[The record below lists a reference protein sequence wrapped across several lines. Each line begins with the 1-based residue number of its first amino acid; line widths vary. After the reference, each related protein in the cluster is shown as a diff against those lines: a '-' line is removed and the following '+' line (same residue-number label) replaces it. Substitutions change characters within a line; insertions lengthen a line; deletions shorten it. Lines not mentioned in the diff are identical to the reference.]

1 MTESKSSGMRM
12 KKTLLSVALWCL
24 ALIITLSSA
33 VYQRLTGPT
42 HPVRGSAEIIG
53 RTVRYSLPRTE
64 TVETDAPLV
73 FTVPDT
79 SIRGY
84 VTYKRY
90 KSFDEWQR
98 IHMKRSGDELR
109 AYLPNQPAAGKIM
122 YYVFLES
129 GVERV
134 SLTGEEPVLL
144 RYKGFVPLAILIPH
158 VIIIFF
164 AMFLSNRTALEAVR
178 KTGSPYSYMC
188 WTIGFFFVGGLILGP
203 LVQKYAFGA
212 FWTGFPFGT
221 DLTDNKT
228 LIAFVGWILA
238 LFFNRGE
245 RSSRGWILCA
255 ALLMLAVYLIPHSLL
270 GSEIDYTKI
279 PQ

>member
-1 MTESKSSGMRM
+1 MESMARDISVRRPPPTEQQQAIRELLQNRNFRLLWVGQ
-12 KKTLLSVALWCL
+12 LLSQVGDNCL
-24 ALIITLSSA
+24 LIAAITLISNLS
-33 VYQRLTGPT
+33 Q
-42 HPVRGSAEIIG
+42 S
-53 RTVRYSLPRTE
+53 
-64 TVETDAPLV
+64 
-73 FTVPDT
+73 
-79 SIRGY
+79 
-84 VTYKRY
+84 
-90 KSFDEWQR
+90 
-98 IHMKRSGDELR
+98 
-109 AYLPNQPAAGKIM
+109 
-122 YYVFLES
+122 
-129 GVERV
+129 
-134 SLTGEEPVLL
+134 
-144 RYKGFVPLAILIPH
+144 PLAILIPH

-270 GSEIDYTKI
+270 GSEIDYTNI